1 MKNLFRV
8 LFLISSVG
16 FAQDFSNTDAIEV
29 NLFKGNIY
37 AHSPEMVHLI
47 TGHPDGF
54 MMSWNKKTHGNQDW
68 QLLYNFPDYGA
79 YFLYQNFQN
88 QVLGEN
94 YSVGGF
100 YNFYFLKRNLV
111 FKIAEGIS
119 LASNPYDQETNYKN
133 NAFGTKVLANV
144 NFGLNYTRENL
155 FGNFGINA
163 GVLFTHYSVG
173 RIKAPNSGVNTYNL
187 NLGLSYSFKEA
198 ENKIDT
204 ISKKLSSQLP
214 LNYNFVLRTGINQSP
229 VIGSDQYPF
238 YNLSFFVG
246 KRLNKKSGLQ
256 LGTELFFNLS
266 DKEYIKYLSIAYP
279 EKGVD
284 VDTDYKKASVFLG
297 YEQFIHKISI
307 ELQVG
312 YYFYDPLNLDT
323 PYYNRL
329 GTKYYF
335 TPKLSAGIS
344 VKAHGTM
351 AENLEFGIGYKI

>member
-1 MKNLFRV
+1 MKNI
-8 LFLISSVG
+8 FLLLLSISSVT
-16 FAQDFSNTDAIEV
+16 FAQNFDNTDGIEV
-29 NLFKGNIY
+29 NISQGNIY

-47 TGHPDGF
+47 TGHPKSF
-54 MMSWNKKTHGNQDW
+54 MVSWYKKTHGNQEW
-68 QLLYNFPDYGA
+68 QSLYNYPDYGA

-94 YSVGGF
+94 YAVGGF

-111 FKIAEGIS
+111 FKISEGIA
-119 LASNPYDQETNYKN
+119 LASNPYNYEYNYKN
-133 NAFGTKVLANV
+133 NAFGTKFLANI

-163 GVLFTHYSVG
+163 GMMFTHYSIG
-173 RIKAPNSGVNTYNL
+173 RIKSPNSGLNTYNL
-187 NLGLSYSFKEA
+187 NFGITYSFA
-198 ENKIDT
+198 TVENKIDT
-204 ISKKLSSQLP
+204 ISAKLSSKLP
-214 LNYNFVLRTGINQSP
+214 LNYNFAFRTGINQSP

-238 YNLSFFVG
+238 FNLSFFVG

-256 LGTELFFNLS
+256 LGTELFLTLS

-284 VDTDYKKASVFLG
+284 SDTDYKKMAIFAG
-297 YEQFIHKISI
+297 YEQFIHRFSF
-307 ELQVG
+307 ELQLG

-329 GTKYYF
+329 GSKYYF
-335 TPKLSAGIS
+335 TPKFSVGVS

-351 AENLEFGIGYKI
+351 AEAVEFGIGYQI